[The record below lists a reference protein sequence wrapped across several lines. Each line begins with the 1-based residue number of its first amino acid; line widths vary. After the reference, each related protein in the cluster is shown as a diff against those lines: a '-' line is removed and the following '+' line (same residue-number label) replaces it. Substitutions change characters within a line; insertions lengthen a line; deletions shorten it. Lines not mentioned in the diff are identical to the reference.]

1 MNQSEDDNQNSF
13 KSAVTITVI
22 GVAVITFV
30 VIFVALFA
38 GLWLD
43 KLLNSRPVFTVVLV
57 IISIP
62 VTILLTLD
70 RLSVTTDRR
79 FCCRSI
85 CSDDAGIAERCT
97 AGRTFNQPA
106 SLYTSSNR

>member
-62 VTILLTLD
+62 VTILLML
-70 RLSVTTDRR
+70 RLVKVATSRIKPTQIKSSKEESHRGTD
-79 FCCRSI
+79 S
-85 CSDDAGIAERCT
+85 
-97 AGRTFNQPA
+97 
-106 SLYTSSNR
+106 

>member
-1 MNQSEDDNQNSF
+1 MSQPEQDNQNSF

-30 VIFVALFA
+30 VIFLALFA

-43 KLLNSRPVFTVVLV
+43 KLLDSRPLFTVVLV

-62 VTILLTLD
+62 VTIVLML
-70 RLSVTTDRR
+70 RLVKVATNRIKPAQIKSSKEESHRGTD
-79 FCCRSI
+79 S
-85 CSDDAGIAERCT
+85 
-97 AGRTFNQPA
+97 
-106 SLYTSSNR
+106 

>member
-1 MNQSEDDNQNSF
+1 MNQPEDDNQNSF

-30 VIFVALFA
+30 VIFLALFA

-43 KLLNSRPVFTVVLV
+43 KLLNSRPILTIVLV

-62 VTILLTLD
+62 VTILLML
-70 RLSVTTDRR
+70 RLVKVATSRIKPTQIKSSEEESHRGTD
-79 FCCRSI
+79 S
-85 CSDDAGIAERCT
+85 
-97 AGRTFNQPA
+97 
-106 SLYTSSNR
+106 

>member
-1 MNQSEDDNQNSF
+1 MNQPEEDNQNSF

-43 KLLNSRPVFTVVLV
+43 KLLNSRPIFTIVLV

-62 VTILLTLD
+62 VTILLML
-70 RLSVTTDRR
+70 RLVKVATNRIKPTQTKSSIEESHRGTD
-79 FCCRSI
+79 S
-85 CSDDAGIAERCT
+85 
-97 AGRTFNQPA
+97 
-106 SLYTSSNR
+106 

>member
-1 MNQSEDDNQNSF
+1 MNQSEDNNQNSF

-30 VIFVALFA
+30 VIFLALFA

-43 KLLNSRPVFTVVLV
+43 RLMHSRPIFTISLV

-62 VTILLTLD
+62 VTIILMVLGVVSRSFVRSFVPSMSGD
-70 RLSVTTDRR
+70 RKSVV
-79 FCCRSI
+79 
-85 CSDDAGIAERCT
+85 
-97 AGRTFNQPA
+97 
-106 SLYTSSNR
+106 

>member
-1 MNQSEDDNQNSF
+1 MNKPDDDNQNSF

-30 VIFVALFA
+30 ILFIAIFA

-43 KLLNSRPVFTVVLV
+43 KLLNTRPIITIALV

-62 VTILLTLD
+62 VTILMMF
-70 RLSVTTDRR
+70 RLVKVATSRIKSTK
-79 FCCRSI
+79 
-85 CSDDAGIAERCT
+85 AK
-97 AGRTFNQPA
+97 N
-106 SLYTSSNR
+106 SLEESNRGTDS

>member
-1 MNQSEDDNQNSF
+1 MTGPEDNNQNSF

-30 VIFVALFA
+30 VILVALFA

-43 KLLNSRPVFTVVLV
+43 KLLSTRPLFTIGLV

-62 VTILLTLD
+62 VTILLMF
-70 RLSVTTDRR
+70 RLVKMATSRIKPTKIKSSDKESNGGTD
-79 FCCRSI
+79 S
-85 CSDDAGIAERCT
+85 
-97 AGRTFNQPA
+97 
-106 SLYTSSNR
+106 

>member
-1 MNQSEDDNQNSF
+1 MNRPNDDNQNGF

-30 VIFVALFA
+30 ILFIAIFG

-43 KLLNSRPVFTVVLV
+43 RLLNTRPIITIVLV

-62 VTILLTLD
+62 VTLVLML
-70 RLSVTTDRR
+70 RLVKAATSRIKPTQIKPADEESRRGTD
-79 FCCRSI
+79 
-85 CSDDAGIAERCT
+85 
-97 AGRTFNQPA
+97 
-106 SLYTSSNR
+106 L

>member
-1 MNQSEDDNQNSF
+1 MNQPEDDNQNSF

-43 KLLNSRPVFTVVLV
+43 KLLNSRPIFTVVLV

-62 VTILLTLD
+62 VTILMML
-70 RLSVTTDRR
+70 RLVKMATSRIKPTQIKSSDKESHRGTD
-79 FCCRSI
+79 S
-85 CSDDAGIAERCT
+85 
-97 AGRTFNQPA
+97 
-106 SLYTSSNR
+106 

>member
-1 MNQSEDDNQNSF
+1 MNRPEDENQNSF

-43 KLLNSRPVFTVVLV
+43 KVLNSRPIFTVVLV

-62 VTILLTLD
+62 VTILLML
-70 RLSVTTDRR
+70 RLVKVATSRIKPTQIKSIEEESHRGTD
-79 FCCRSI
+79 S
-85 CSDDAGIAERCT
+85 
-97 AGRTFNQPA
+97 
-106 SLYTSSNR
+106 